1 MSGVAS
7 DLPSRAGGKL
17 LEKAEKLPAVEKKR
31 LNWDDAGKESVKMSN
46 GCESENNFVSQ
57 KVGRLILLQ
66 NTLLLFLI
74 SVLFF
79 WFTHCV
85 FWYGFRL
92 FACNF
97 TS

>member
-46 GCESENNFVSQ
+46 GCESENTFVS
-57 KVGRLILLQ
+57 
-66 NTLLLFLI
+66 
-74 SVLFF
+74 
-79 WFTHCV
+79 
-85 FWYGFRL
+85 
-92 FACNF
+92 
-97 TS
+97 